1 MLLIEEEKEPSCR
14 IQHQSDNPSFDLKYL
29 TNAEVYKNYT
39 RTSYDVKRAKKQVEG
54 FLSISH
60 DLALL
65 NILKSIG
72 YDGNNVETFLL
83 FQSYFN
89 QNLEQNADTTKKLKT
104 ALRFIG
110 NRKRAWQVV
119 FFYSTNE

>member
-14 IQHQSDNPSFDLKYL
+14 IQHSSGDPSFDLKYL

-39 RTSYDVKRAKKQVEG
+39 RTSYDSKRAKKQVEG
-54 FLSISH
+54 FLNISH
-60 DLALL
+60 DLASL

-72 YDGNNVETFLL
+72 YDSNNVETFLL

-89 QNLEQNADTTKKLKT
+89 QNLE
-104 ALRFIG
+104 
-110 NRKRAWQVV
+110 
-119 FFYSTNE
+119 